1 MQDKL
6 YEFIMKVQSISKIG
20 MLFSKDP
27 YAIENYEELQK
38 LSKEL
43 IEHFGEY
50 QLNREN
56 FFARDIY
63 PTPNISVRT
72 IIFNEKNQLLLVKE
86 KAFGTWSLPGGW
98 CDLFATAQEN
108 AIREVKEEAGKEII
122 IDKILGITSREPY
135 LDNKSLCEYTIVFE
149 AKITKDLNNF
159 CHEISDVGFF
169 DLNKLPE
176 ISHKYTLKEIQ
187 RILENRK
194 QNRVVFD

>member
-1 MQDKL
+1 
-6 YEFIMKVQSISKIG
+6 
-20 MLFSKDP
+20 
-27 YAIENYEELQK
+27 
-38 LSKEL
+38 
-43 IEHFGEY
+43 
-50 QLNREN
+50 
-56 FFARDIY
+56 
-63 PTPNISVRT
+63 
-72 IIFNEKNQLLLVKE
+72 
-86 KAFGTWSLPGGW
+86 SLPGGW

-108 AIREVKEEAGKEII
+108 ATREVKEEAGKEII